1 MKKVYLGDSV
11 YAVFDGGGITL
22 TTENGYGASN
32 TIYLEMEVILSL
44 QEYIERCQNEKG

>member
-1 MKKVYLGDSV
+1 MKKVYIGDAV

-22 TTENGYGASN
+22 TTEDGIRVTNS
-32 TIYLEMEVILSL
+32 IYLEMEVILAL